1 MSTTYYSSLSGMM
14 AASYGL
20 QNTSNNMANMQSPGF
35 KKTDVFYSSLGGGN
49 GDEGLGSGVC
59 ISGNAT
65 NFSRGNF
72 LDSSNPTDLAIDGN
86 GFFIVRQKSGEL
98 LYTRNG
104 QFSFNHDGIL
114 IDTRSGG
121 EVQGY
126 NSAGNLVSIH
136 EKGPKTSAG
145 KATHE
150 IYLNGIWV
158 RIEKTD
164 DEKKMD
170 PLKNKYHDFEFEVIN
185 VYDNQGKAHTLKLTF
200 TPTPNAV
207 EAPGF
212 QESSWDLSR
221 VTYDGKDIDCGIG
234 QKIIFSNTNAQ
245 AQESHNSIS
254 LNINGAQY
262 LSLRFGTVMDGS
274 DSSVILKDTKNNS
287 DGKISVYQNDG
298 YAEGKQAGLFFDEDG
313 QINYEYDNG
322 QTIKGI
328 HVCLASFDEL
338 EHTLTQI
345 QDSLFRAQT
354 DKGRHLG
361 RPNQN
366 GLGSI
371 KAQKIESSN
380 VDSTTEFANIVIL
393 QRMFQACSQIMD
405 IDKQLLEGL
414 VSK

>member
-14 AASYGL
+14 TASYGL

-35 KKTDVFYSSLGGGN
+35 KKTDVFYSSLGSGN

-59 ISGNAT
+59 ISGNIT
-65 NFSRGNF
+65 NFSRGRM
-72 LDSSNPTDLAIDGN
+72 LDSSSPTDLAIDGN
-86 GFFIVRQKSGEL
+86 GFFIIRQKSGEL

-104 QFSFNHDGIL
+104 QFSFNNEGIL
-114 IDTRSGG
+114 IDPRSGG

-136 EKGPKTSAG
+136 EKGPKVSAG

-150 IYLNGIWV
+150 IYLNGSWV
-158 RIEKTD
+158 RIEKSEDDKKTD
-164 DEKKMD
+164 
-170 PLKNKYHDFEFEVIN
+170 PFKNKYNDFKCEVMN
-185 VYDNQGKAHTLKLTF
+185 VYDAQGKAHTLKLTF
-200 TPTPNAV
+200 RPIDS
-207 EAPGF
+207 PGF
-212 QESSWDLSR
+212 ESTWELTE
-221 VTYDGKDIDCGIG
+221 VTYDDALIDNGFGQRIVFAGVDTAATKD
-234 QKIIFSNTNAQ
+234 SNNAI
-245 AQESHNSIS
+245 H
-254 LNINGAQY
+254 LTINGTQDV
-262 LSLRFGTVMDGS
+262 SLRFGTVIDGS
-274 DSSVILKDTKNNS
+274 ESSVILKDTKNHT
-287 DGKISVYQNDG
+287 DEKITIYQNDG
-298 YAEGKQAGLFFDEDG
+298 YGEGKQTSLFFNEDG
-313 QINYEYDNG
+313 LINYQYDNG

-328 HVCLASFDEL
+328 HVCLAHFDEL
-338 EHTLTQI
+338 EHTLTQTH
-345 QDSLFRAQT
+345 DSLFRAQT
-354 DKGRHLG
+354 DRGRHLG